1 MKYGSLVGL
10 AAVAI
15 TALPTDALAERCVGS
30 WGGTAPTTVTFN
42 DGNQLRYCYGQ
53 QQCWD
58 AEWVGD
64 KAKKLMFRFGDG
76 GATVEMKA
84 VKGGYSA
91 DYRYGSDSA
100 HANLK
105 CN

>member
-1 MKYGSLVGL
+1 MMKHASFAALV
-10 AAVAI
+10 AASMV
-15 TALPTDALAERCVGS
+15 ALPIAAHAERCVGS
-30 WGGTAPTTVTFN
+30 WGEGAPTTITFK

-53 QQCWD
+53 QCWN

-64 KAKKLMFRFGDG
+64 KATKLMFRFGDG

-91 DYRYGSDSA
+91 DWRYGGNSA
-100 HANLK
+100 HAFLRCK
-105 CN
+105 